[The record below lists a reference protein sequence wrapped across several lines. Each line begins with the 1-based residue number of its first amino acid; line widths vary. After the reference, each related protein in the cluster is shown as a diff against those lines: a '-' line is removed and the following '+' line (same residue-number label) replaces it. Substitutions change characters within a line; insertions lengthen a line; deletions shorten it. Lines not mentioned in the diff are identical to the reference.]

1 MRLLRWLSFWLVLAL
16 APPFPQATAQKPAS
30 SGIEIAGR
38 TVRCG
43 NVRILTDR
51 HLPSEGAAAPGLL
64 ILNPR
69 MLSEQPDSVRLF
81 VFHHECGHHNV
92 GESELAADCWAVD
105 RGVRDGWLDAKGLD
119 AVCRSFEDAPET
131 DTHPSGKR
139 RCRNLDKCFATAVAS
154 LTAKKTA
161 GAGAP
166 ASPAKKMSSPA
177 STPRQRADPGRNR
190 HLAFL
195 RRGILRRGA
204 RHPDE
209 RPDRQAHCGHV
220 GHAQRLPIAAAGR
233 SLATARAVPSVRQ
246 LEPVTLGAPLAPR
259 RLGCLRMSL
268 ATHAWEDDD
277 LRTRCFDAVARLC
290 ASVPRT
296 EVENHSHCVPLA
308 EAMGPGLPHRTTR
321 TQFSWRIMPFDCP
334 RS

>member
-1 MRLLRWLSFWLVLAL
+1 MAVVLAGVGL
-16 APPFPQATAQKPAS
+16 APPFRQATAQKPVS

-38 TVRCG
+38 AVRCG

-105 RGVRDGWLDAKGLD
+105 HGVRDGWLDARGLD

-161 GAGAP
+161 GVGTP
-166 ASPAKKMSSPA
+166 ASPAKKMSVPPPRLVSGPTLVGTGTLSFFEAA
-177 STPRQRADPGRNR
+177 S
-190 HLAFL
+190 
-195 RRGILRRGA
+195 
-204 RHPDE
+204 
-209 RPDRQAHCGHV
+209 C
-220 GHAQRLPIAAAGR
+220 
-233 SLATARAVPSVRQ
+233 
-246 LEPVTLGAPLAPR
+246 
-259 RLGCLRMSL
+259 
-268 ATHAWEDDD
+268 
-277 LRTRCFDAVARLC
+277 
-290 ASVPRT
+290 
-296 EVENHSHCVPLA
+296 A
-308 EAMGPGLPHRTTR
+308 EAPGTPTKDPIGKLIAGTSATPNG
-321 TQFSWRIMPFDCP
+321 CP
-334 RS
+334 

>member
-1 MRLLRWLSFWLVLAL
+1 MAVVLAGVGL
-16 APPFPQATAQKPAS
+16 APPFRQATAQKPVS

-38 TVRCG
+38 AVRCG

-105 RGVRDGWLDAKGLD
+105 RGVRDGWLDAKGLN

-161 GAGAP
+161 GVGTP
-166 ASPAKKMSSPA
+166 ASPAKKMSVPPPRLVSGPTLVGTGTLRFFEAA
-177 STPRQRADPGRNR
+177 S
-190 HLAFL
+190 
-195 RRGILRRGA
+195 
-204 RHPDE
+204 
-209 RPDRQAHCGHV
+209 C
-220 GHAQRLPIAAAGR
+220 
-233 SLATARAVPSVRQ
+233 
-246 LEPVTLGAPLAPR
+246 
-259 RLGCLRMSL
+259 
-268 ATHAWEDDD
+268 
-277 LRTRCFDAVARLC
+277 
-290 ASVPRT
+290 
-296 EVENHSHCVPLA
+296 A
-308 EAMGPGLPHRTTR
+308 EAPGTPTKDPIGKLIAGTSATPNG
-321 TQFSWRIMPFDCP
+321 CP
-334 RS
+334 

>member
-1 MRLLRWLSFWLVLAL
+1 LAGVGL
-16 APPFPQATAQKPAS
+16 APPFRQATAQKPVS

-38 TVRCG
+38 AVRCG

-161 GAGAP
+161 DAGTP
-166 ASPAKKMSSPA
+166 ASPAKKMSVPPPRLVSGPTLVGTGTLRFFEAA
-177 STPRQRADPGRNR
+177 S
-190 HLAFL
+190 
-195 RRGILRRGA
+195 
-204 RHPDE
+204 
-209 RPDRQAHCGHV
+209 C
-220 GHAQRLPIAAAGR
+220 
-233 SLATARAVPSVRQ
+233 
-246 LEPVTLGAPLAPR
+246 
-259 RLGCLRMSL
+259 
-268 ATHAWEDDD
+268 
-277 LRTRCFDAVARLC
+277 
-290 ASVPRT
+290 
-296 EVENHSHCVPLA
+296 A
-308 EAMGPGLPHRTTR
+308 EAPDTPTKDPIGKLIAGTSATPNG
-321 TQFSWRIMPFDCP
+321 CP
-334 RS
+334 

>member
-1 MRLLRWLSFWLVLAL
+1 MRSSRAFVAMAVVLAGVGL
-16 APPFPQATAQKPAS
+16 APPFRQATAQKPVS

-38 TVRCG
+38 AVRCG

-161 GAGAP
+161 GVGTP
-166 ASPAKKMSSPA
+166 ASPAKKMSVPPPRLVSGPTLVGTGTLRFFEAASCAEAPGTPTKDPIGKLIA
-177 STPRQRADPGRNR
+177 ST
-190 HLAFL
+190 
-195 RRGILRRGA
+195 
-204 RHPDE
+204 
-209 RPDRQAHCGHV
+209 
-220 GHAQRLPIAAAGR
+220 
-233 SLATARAVPSVRQ
+233 SATPN
-246 LEPVTLGAPLAPR
+246 
-259 RLGCLRMSL
+259 GC
-268 ATHAWEDDD
+268 
-277 LRTRCFDAVARLC
+277 
-290 ASVPRT
+290 P
-296 EVENHSHCVPLA
+296 
-308 EAMGPGLPHRTTR
+308 
-321 TQFSWRIMPFDCP
+321 
-334 RS
+334 

>member
-1 MRLLRWLSFWLVLAL
+1 MAVVLAGVGL

-38 TVRCG
+38 AVRCG

-69 MLSEQPDSVRLF
+69 MLREQPDSVRLF

-105 RGVRDGWLDAKGLD
+105 HGVRDGWLDAKALD

-166 ASPAKKMSSPA
+166 ASPPKNM
-177 STPRQRADPGRNR
+177 
-190 HLAFL
+190 
-195 RRGILRRGA
+195 
-204 RHPDE
+204 
-209 RPDRQAHCGHV
+209 
-220 GHAQRLPIAAAGR
+220 
-233 SLATARAVPSVRQ
+233 
-246 LEPVTLGAPLAPR
+246 
-259 RLGCLRMSL
+259 
-268 ATHAWEDDD
+268 
-277 LRTRCFDAVARLC
+277 
-290 ASVPRT
+290 SVPPPRLVSGPT
-296 EVENHSHCVPLA
+296 LVGTGTLRFFEAASCA
-308 EAMGPGLPHRTTR
+308 EAPGTPTKDPIGKLIAGTSAT
-321 TQFSWRIMPFDCP
+321 SNGCP
-334 RS
+334 

>member
-1 MRLLRWLSFWLVLAL
+1 MAVVLAGVGL
-16 APPFPQATAQKPAS
+16 APPFRQATAQKPVS

-38 TVRCG
+38 AVRCG

-105 RGVRDGWLDAKGLD
+105 HGVRDGWLDAKGLD

-161 GAGAP
+161 GVGTP
-166 ASPAKKMSSPA
+166 ASPAKKMSVPPPRLVSGPTLVGTGTLSFFEAA
-177 STPRQRADPGRNR
+177 S
-190 HLAFL
+190 
-195 RRGILRRGA
+195 
-204 RHPDE
+204 
-209 RPDRQAHCGHV
+209 C
-220 GHAQRLPIAAAGR
+220 
-233 SLATARAVPSVRQ
+233 
-246 LEPVTLGAPLAPR
+246 
-259 RLGCLRMSL
+259 
-268 ATHAWEDDD
+268 
-277 LRTRCFDAVARLC
+277 
-290 ASVPRT
+290 
-296 EVENHSHCVPLA
+296 A
-308 EAMGPGLPHRTTR
+308 EAPGTPTKDPIGKLIAGTSATPNG
-321 TQFSWRIMPFDCP
+321 CP
-334 RS
+334 

>member
-1 MRLLRWLSFWLVLAL
+1 MAVVLAGVGL
-16 APPFPQATAQKPAS
+16 APPFRQATAQKPVS

-38 TVRCG
+38 AVRCG

-105 RGVRDGWLDAKGLD
+105 HGVRDGWLDAKGLD

-161 GAGAP
+161 GVGTP
-166 ASPAKKMSSPA
+166 ASPAKKMSVPPPRLVSGPTLVGTGTLRFFEAA
-177 STPRQRADPGRNR
+177 S
-190 HLAFL
+190 
-195 RRGILRRGA
+195 
-204 RHPDE
+204 
-209 RPDRQAHCGHV
+209 C
-220 GHAQRLPIAAAGR
+220 
-233 SLATARAVPSVRQ
+233 
-246 LEPVTLGAPLAPR
+246 
-259 RLGCLRMSL
+259 
-268 ATHAWEDDD
+268 
-277 LRTRCFDAVARLC
+277 
-290 ASVPRT
+290 
-296 EVENHSHCVPLA
+296 A
-308 EAMGPGLPHRTTR
+308 EAPGTPTKDPIGKLIAGTSATPNG
-321 TQFSWRIMPFDCP
+321 CP
-334 RS
+334 

>member
-1 MRLLRWLSFWLVLAL
+1 MAVVLAGIGL
-16 APPFPQATAQKPAS
+16 APPFGQATAQKPVS

-38 TVRCG
+38 AVRCG

-105 RGVRDGWLDAKGLD
+105 HGVREGWLDARGLD

-161 GAGAP
+161 GVGTP
-166 ASPAKKMSSPA
+166 ASPAKKMSVPPPRLVSGPTLVGTGTLSFFEAA
-177 STPRQRADPGRNR
+177 S
-190 HLAFL
+190 
-195 RRGILRRGA
+195 
-204 RHPDE
+204 
-209 RPDRQAHCGHV
+209 C
-220 GHAQRLPIAAAGR
+220 
-233 SLATARAVPSVRQ
+233 
-246 LEPVTLGAPLAPR
+246 
-259 RLGCLRMSL
+259 
-268 ATHAWEDDD
+268 
-277 LRTRCFDAVARLC
+277 
-290 ASVPRT
+290 
-296 EVENHSHCVPLA
+296 A
-308 EAMGPGLPHRTTR
+308 EAPGTPTKDPIGKLIAGTSATPNG
-321 TQFSWRIMPFDCP
+321 CP
-334 RS
+334 